1 MPREN
6 AFVNAFPEG
15 KHDNAIGKMSVRTNQ
30 NAVRIPS
37 GCNSFESA
45 RDSPH
50 NNKAPAGW
58 SWHHGCGAR
67 AETNQWPSG
76 GTWIVCLHHSRP
88 MHTPRCVAARWH
100 HRAPTRV

>member
-15 KHDNAIGKMSVRTNQ
+15 KYDNAIGKMSVRTNQ

-50 NNKAPAGW
+50 NNKAPAG
-58 SWHHGCGAR
+58 
-67 AETNQWPSG
+67 
-76 GTWIVCLHHSRP
+76 
-88 MHTPRCVAARWH
+88 
-100 HRAPTRV
+100 